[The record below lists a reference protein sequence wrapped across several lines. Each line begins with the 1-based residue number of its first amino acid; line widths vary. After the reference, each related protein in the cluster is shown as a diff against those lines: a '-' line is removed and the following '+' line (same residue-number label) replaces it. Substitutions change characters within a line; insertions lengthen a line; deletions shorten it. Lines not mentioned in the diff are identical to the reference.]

1 MFMLTPTD
9 IQHFK
14 ERSDAVSIYY
24 KGDTL
29 SGKDLCYNN
38 GAEFKDLRCL
48 PEEVIK
54 NKSFMNDLIG
64 ESILLQYPDS
74 SSWSTTYHIEYV
86 QIKELI
92 ENPEDDNS
100 EDYLIVFKRLM
111 DAPDA
116 MPERLML
123 YHELSSQ
130 FLSKEVWH
138 RRIPCFKMWISPYVY
153 NSILE
158 RL

>member
-1 MFMLTPTD
+1 MLTPTD

-38 GAEFKDLRCL
+38 CAEFNELKFV

-100 EDYLIVFKRLM
+100 EHYLIVFKRLM
-111 DAPDA
+111 DAPDM

-123 YHELSSQ
+123 YHELSSK
-130 FLSKEVWH
+130 FLSKEVWYEETTS
-138 RRIPCFKMWISPYVY
+138 FKMWISSYVY
-153 NSILE
+153 NNLLE
-158 RL
+158 KL